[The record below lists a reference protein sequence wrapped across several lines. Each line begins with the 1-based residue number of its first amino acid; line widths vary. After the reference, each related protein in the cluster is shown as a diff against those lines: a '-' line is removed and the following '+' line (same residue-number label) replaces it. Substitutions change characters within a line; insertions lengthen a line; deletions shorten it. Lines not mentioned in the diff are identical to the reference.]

1 MKLRKIIT
9 ALAATLVL
17 TGAVVSGVAAASS
30 GGSDPKAGSG
40 TAVSTARA
48 AGETAPS
55 VENSAA
61 DPDDVQEGDQTGPEE
76 ADVNEGPEAGS
87 EGVES
92 DGPGGHEDPAGDVN
106 HGFEGE
112 E

>member
-1 MKLRKIIT
+1 MKVRKIIT

-30 GGSDPKAGSG
+30 GGSGSKADTG
-40 TAVSTARA
+40 TAVSTEQA
-48 AGETAPS
+48 ATEASQS

-61 DPDDVQEGDQTGPEE
+61 DPDNVQEGDQAGPEE
-76 ADVNEGPEAGS
+76 AEANEEPGTES

-92 DGPGGHEDPAGDVN
+92 DGPGGHEDPPGDVN
-106 HGFEGE
+106 HEFEGE